1 MKVVILAGGMG
12 TRLSEYTKSIPKPMV
27 KINNVPIIIHI
38 MKHYAK
44 YGFKDPVGDK
54 RVILLLSGSMLL
66 RYSSITMS
74 SIRPLSKLIEP
85 LRLFDESFTRWFEEI
100 TSFRGFEL
108 VFIIL

>member
-44 YGFKDPVGDK
+44 YGFKDFLIATGYK
-54 RVILLLSGSMLL
+54 SKIIQNHQNYMNIL
-66 RYSSITMS
+66 IVQ
-74 SIRPLSKLIEP
+74 I
-85 LRLFDESFTRWFEEI
+85 
-100 TSFRGFEL
+100 
-108 VFIIL
+108 FIQII